1 MQGDAGRTPESP
13 RCGTT
18 EKSRVD
24 FRRAYPW
31 MWTVAFLVS
40 AFGAYWLVR
49 SLLEETSE
57 NPTRD
62 RIRALIDEA
71 DQLLKT
77 LDEQRRG

>member
-1 MQGDAGRTPESP
+1 M
-13 RCGTT
+13 
-18 EKSRVD
+18 
-24 FRRAYPW
+24 YPVFW
-31 MWTVAFLVS
+31 AAAFLIS
-40 AFGAYWLVR
+40 AVGTYVLVR
-49 SLLEETSE
+49 SLLEEPAE

>member
-1 MQGDAGRTPESP
+1 VQRLS
-13 RCGTT
+13 
-18 EKSRVD
+18 

-31 MWTVAFLVS
+31 LWTAAFLVS
-40 AFGAYWLVR
+40 AFGTYWLVR
-49 SLLEETSE
+49 SLLEEAPE

>member
-1 MQGDAGRTPESP
+1 LN
-13 RCGTT
+13 
-18 EKSRVD
+18 

-31 MWTVAFLVS
+31 IWTAAFLLS
-40 AFGAYWLVR
+40 ALGTYVLVR
-49 SLLEETSE
+49 SLLEEAPE

>member
-1 MQGDAGRTPESP
+1 
-13 RCGTT
+13 
-18 EKSRVD
+18 
-24 FRRAYPW
+24 
-31 MWTVAFLVS
+31 MWTAAFLVS

-49 SLLEETSE
+49 SLLEQPIE

-71 DQLLKT
+71 DQLLRT

>member
-1 MQGDAGRTPESP
+1 MT
-13 RCGTT
+13 
-18 EKSRVD
+18 

-31 MWTVAFLVS
+31 MWTAAFLVS
-40 AFGAYWLVR
+40 AFGAYCLVR
-49 SLLEETSE
+49 SLLEQPAE

>member
-1 MQGDAGRTPESP
+1 MT
-13 RCGTT
+13 
-18 EKSRVD
+18 

-31 MWTVAFLVS
+31 MWTAAFLVS

-49 SLLEETSE
+49 SLLEQPAE

-77 LDEQRRG
+77 LDEQRRGDRKSVV

>member
-1 MQGDAGRTPESP
+1 
-13 RCGTT
+13 
-18 EKSRVD
+18 
-24 FRRAYPW
+24 
-31 MWTVAFLVS
+31 MWTAAFLVS
-40 AFGAYWLVR
+40 AFGTYWLVR
-49 SLLEETSE
+49 SLLEEQPE

>member
-1 MQGDAGRTPESP
+1 M
-13 RCGTT
+13 
-18 EKSRVD
+18 
-24 FRRAYPW
+24 YPW
-31 MWTVAFLVS
+31 LWTAAFLAS
-40 AFGAYWLVR
+40 AFGTYWLVR
-49 SLLEETSE
+49 SLLEEAPE

>member
-1 MQGDAGRTPESP
+1 MFWA
-13 RCGTT
+13 
-18 EKSRVD
+18 
-24 FRRAYPW
+24 A
-31 MWTVAFLVS
+31 AFLIS
-40 AFGAYWLVR
+40 AVGTYVLVR
-49 SLLEETSE
+49 SLLEEPAE

>member
-1 MQGDAGRTPESP
+1 
-13 RCGTT
+13 
-18 EKSRVD
+18 
-24 FRRAYPW
+24 
-31 MWTVAFLVS
+31 MWTAAFLVS

-49 SLLEETSE
+49 SLLEQPVA

-71 DQLLKT
+71 DQLLRT

>member
-1 MQGDAGRTPESP
+1 MSWRRT
-13 RCGTT
+13 
-18 EKSRVD
+18 
-24 FRRAYPW
+24 YPIL
-31 MWTVAFLVS
+31 WTAAFVVS
-40 AFGAYWLVR
+40 ALGTYLLVR
-49 SLLEETSE
+49 ALLEEAPE

>member
-1 MQGDAGRTPESP
+1 M
-13 RCGTT
+13 
-18 EKSRVD
+18 D

-31 MWTVAFLVS
+31 MWTVAFLAS

>member
-1 MQGDAGRTPESP
+1 MRPACADKILKRGKDAAVS
-13 RCGTT
+13 
-18 EKSRVD
+18 
-24 FRRAYPW
+24 FRRMYPVFW
-31 MWTVAFLVS
+31 AAAFLIS
-40 AFGAYWLVR
+40 AVGTYVLVR
-49 SLLEETSE
+49 SLLEEPAE